1 MDMAT
6 LIGSPTEPLTLN
18 AVAKISQSLAEDLR
32 GVVFTTDGFTVEDYF
47 SLDGNYLV
55 EFVDGRLQVLPMPDY
70 FHQAIVGWFY
80 VALMHY
86 VKPDPDSRVAFSPV
100 RVMLDA
106 DRYREP
112 DVAFMLAANK
122 NRRHRAYWEGADF
135 VLEVMSDTNRD
146 HDWKTKR
153 SEYANAG
160 IPEYWIVDPDA
171 RTVTKLVL
179 RDRAYVDDTT
189 AREGDTLASTVL
201 DGFSI
206 DVGQMFRESEAAA

>member
-1 MDMAT
+1 MAT

-55 EFVDGRLQVLPMPDY
+55 EFVDGRLQVLPMPD
-70 FHQAIVGWFY
+70 FLHQAIVRWFLIMS
-80 VALMHY
+80 APWFE
-86 VKPDPDSRVAFSPV
+86 KNPDARIACSPV
-100 RVMLDA
+100 KIMLDA
-106 DRYREP
+106 TRYREP
-112 DVAFMLAANK
+112 DLCAMLGGNQS
-122 NRRHRAYWEGADF
+122 RRHRKYWEGADF
-135 VLEVMSDTNRD
+135 VVEIVSDTNRD

-179 RDRAYVDDTT
+179 RDRAYVDDAT

-206 DVGQMFRESEAAA
+206 DVGQMFREAEAAA